1 MSLERY
7 GEKPTESIRP
17 FSREKNARLRE
28 IANHRQEKISTESEP
43 EKMPAQPDLQDLQA
57 EMMNVANMKM
67 AIADEARQNK
77 ETVIILASVEKLC
90 VIQQSFM
97 QNMLKKF
104 DEMNDNQLKILSLQE
119 QYAKSVKASTIEVTR
134 DIFHLFKDEQT
145 ATFREVQKYLY
156 DSCDELERE
165 LISCTKNVKSATM
178 AAKNISKEIS
188 NSIKRFCTVRTIGD
202 ILYYAAPVAVVI
214 DVLLRLLDFI

>member
-1 MSLERY
+1 MSLKRN
-7 GEKPTESIRP
+7 GENPKEPIRP

-43 EKMPAQPDLQDLQA
+43 EKMPAEQPDLQDLQA

-134 DIFHLFKDEQT
+134 DIYYQFETEQKKAFK
-145 ATFREVQKYLY
+145 EVQKYFN
-156 DSCDELERE
+156 DSCDEMEKS
-165 LISCTKNVKSATM
+165 ISACTKEVKKATRNAEKSA
-178 AAKNISKEIS
+178 ERLCR
-188 NSIKRFCTVRTIGD
+188 IKTIGD
-202 ILYYAAPVAVVI
+202 LLYYSAPIFV
-214 DVLLRLLDFI
+214 LLDFIVRVFIQ

>member
-1 MSLERY
+1 MSLKRN
-7 GEKPTESIRP
+7 GENPKEPIRP

-43 EKMPAQPDLQDLQA
+43 EKIPIQPDLQDLQA

-77 ETVIILASVEKLC
+77 ETVILLASVEKLC

-134 DIFHLFKDEQT
+134 DIYYQFETEQKKAFK
-145 ATFREVQKYLY
+145 EVQKYFN
-156 DSCDELERE
+156 DSCDDMEKS
-165 LISCTKNVKSATM
+165 ISACTKEVKKATRN
-178 AAKNISKEIS
+178 AEKSVERLCR
-188 NSIKRFCTVRTIGD
+188 IKTIGD
-202 ILYYAAPVAVVI
+202 LLYYSAPIFV
-214 DVLLRLLDFI
+214 LLDFIVRIFIQ